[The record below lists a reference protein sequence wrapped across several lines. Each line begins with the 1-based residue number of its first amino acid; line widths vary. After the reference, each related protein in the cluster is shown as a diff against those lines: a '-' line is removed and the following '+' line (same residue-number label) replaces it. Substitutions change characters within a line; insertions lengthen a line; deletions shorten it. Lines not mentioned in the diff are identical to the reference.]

1 MKLTIK
7 KYMPIVIS
15 AMLLFLFAA
24 CLSLMMNSMNSA
36 PAEHTTYCELID
48 EVGTQEEEQMKMPC
62 LRLADC

>member
-1 MKLTIK
+1 MKLIIK

-24 CLSLMMNSMNSA
+24 CLSLMMNSMTAA
-36 PAEHTTYCELID
+36 PVEHTPYCEFVD
-48 EVGTQEEEQMKMPC
+48 EIGTQEEEQMKMPC